1 MHIKNKQFYK
11 EMTDDV
17 EQKFDTSNQKVE
29 RSITTG
35 KKTKNVIRLN
45 TNK

>member
-1 MHIKNKQFYK
+1 
-11 EMTDDV
+11 MTDDV
-17 EQKFDTSNQKVE
+17 EQKFDTSNQEVE

-35 KKTKNVIRLN
+35 KKAKNVIRLN